1 MYWCIWEV
9 TLSTESYNYHFQF
22 IFHLYF
28 ISPNFTLQFVI
39 GRCWRQVIDVC
50 SQKGAKT
57 TVKGIWFDLI
67 IHKWPARFHMIESI
81 FLFGKMRF
89 QVPIFILFLNFSLL
103 TGLHVPK
110 SLKRTNVFRR
120 LRWIFKVFSEK
131 ANSETLFDMVGHIG
145 TILIDPSL
153 ENYFLSIYAI
163 AHIFCPIGSHLAYL
177 QFFGR
182 NPRTPLVRKP
192 FWRQK
197 SEIPLSRASMRSCN
211 DINRSRYPTTWRNC
225 AFGTNRRRRPAFC
238 ATGKHNPFLPYR
250 LQRFMCL

>member
-1 MYWCIWEV
+1 MKLYWCIWEV
-9 TLSTESYNYHFQF
+9 TLSTEPYNYHFKF
-22 IFHLYF
+22 IFYLCF
-28 ISPNFTLQFVI
+28 ISLNFTLQFVI

-120 LRWIFKVFSEK
+120 LRWIFKVFNEK
-131 ANSETLFDMVGHIG
+131 AYSETLFDMVGHIG

-153 ENYFLSIYAI
+153 ENYFLSIYAR
-163 AHIFCPIGSHLAYL
+163 AHFLSD
-177 QFFGR
+177 R
-182 NPRTPLVRKP
+182 
-192 FWRQK
+192 
-197 SEIPLSRASMRSCN
+197 EPLSLSSIFWPESADTPCEEAN
-211 DINRSRYPTTWRNC
+211 L
-225 AFGTNRRRRPAFC
+225 
-238 ATGKHNPFLPYR
+238 ATKIWNSSEPSFDEVL
-250 LQRFMCL
+250 